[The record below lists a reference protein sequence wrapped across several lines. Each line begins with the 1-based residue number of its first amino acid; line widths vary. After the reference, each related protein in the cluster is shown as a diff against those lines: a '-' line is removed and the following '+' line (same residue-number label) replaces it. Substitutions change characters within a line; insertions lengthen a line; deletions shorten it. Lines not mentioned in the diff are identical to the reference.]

1 MANDGREI
9 EIKLHVADL
18 NALRNQLRRL
28 GAKATP
34 RRFERNILYDTPA
47 SELRETGRLLR
58 IRIETPASGRRS
70 SATPRKTRSSA
81 RSHAHPR
88 GILTYKAPVSPGI
101 QAESSLR
108 YKERKEIEIEYHPA
122 ENLETILAAI
132 GLRSGFRY
140 DKFRTS
146 YRLRR
151 FPGLHLDLDETP
163 LGNYLELEGSP
174 AAIDRAALLLGFS
187 PQEYITAS
195 YWDLHVADSRGRN
208 VTPGDLV
215 FKNRKK

>member
-18 NALRNQLRRL
+18 NALRTQLRRL
-28 GAKATP
+28 GAKAGS

-58 IRIETPASGRRS
+58 IRIETPVSGRRTL
-70 SATPRKTRSSA
+70 ARAGKARSS
-81 RSHAHPR
+81 SGKHAQSR
-88 GILTYKAPVSPGI
+88 GILTYKAPISPALDAGL
-101 QAESSLR
+101 ASR
-108 YKERKEIEIEYHPA
+108 YKAREEIEIEFRPA
-122 ENLETILAAI
+122 NNLETILAAI

-140 DKFRTS
+140 EKFRTS

-151 FPGLHLDLDETP
+151 LPDLHLDLDETP

-195 YWDLHVADSRGRN
+195 YWDLHVANSRGRN
-208 VTPGDLV
+208 VAPGDLV

>member
-9 EIKLHVADL
+9 EVKLHIADL
-18 NALRNQLRRL
+18 NALRTKLRRL
-28 GAKATP
+28 GANATP
-34 RRFERNILYDTPA
+34 RVFERNILYDTPA
-47 SELRETGRLLR
+47 SELSETGRILR
-58 IRIETPASGRRS
+58 IRIETPVSGRRTVER
-70 SATPRKTRSSA
+70 AAKARSSA
-81 RSHAHPR
+81 GKRAQSR
-88 GILTYKAPVSPGI
+88 GILTYKAPISP
-101 QAESSLR
+101 ALDASLASR
-108 YKERKEIEIEYHPA
+108 YKARKEIEIEFRPA
-122 ENLETILAAI
+122 NNLETILAAI

-140 DKFRTS
+140 EKFRTS

-151 FPGLHLDLDETP
+151 LPDLHLDLDETP

-208 VTPGDLV
+208 VSPGDLV